1 MLTGGFVEG
10 ISLERAN
17 NKVKASFTSKRLSK
31 SSKKIKYSWT
41 WNDQKKDGEILVQSG
56 EIGIIST
63 NDWCELHRNFVQTNL
78 LLLQIDHDSTST
90 PYPFGPFNSHPL
102 LSELT
107 WKHQKNESDNFIKLK
122 YKIKD
127 TDGNL
132 ITKEE
137 PLPVDFNSDRNDLKN
152 KIKSLIDAS
161 YADNIRLTNLEV
173 PFYTRVWKKSFVLK
187 FWRDNLDFRY
197 DINVYIKS
205 ELNIK
210 QNSDINS
217 IKLPDN
223 SHKLSTEM
231 IRIDTNEHFEHSWN
245 ICTQFSSLPE
255 LESYLEEFNQQDHQF
270 ILSQPTENQK
280 FPVEITDLPEEGEEK
295 FTKRYIRINW
305 QSESGDDRLFPELKY
320 ELLMSVEPNGKPML
334 LPDISDGDII
344 GYKIKQNYS
353 SLISEKKDGDLVCS
367 IKSKFND
374 MNSVESYV
382 EEFNDNWDFFFLGK
396 PESLKLDIT
405 VDCLEKDE
413 WIRNEGFHLKNH
425 IVYFK
430 LIFQNTYS
438 DFYYPKLELIYE
450 RPRASIT
457 NFTIGETKRGYFV
470 EYSFPNQYVI
480 SDNHPPVLKIKTLD
494 DKNPVI
500 ETVEA
505 KNISF
510 WWRPTEF
517 TEILSRY
524 YNDKIWLTYDYLP
537 DSAMWLKEF
546 IKTMGL
552 KGYSDRPYDRIVRE
566 LGNQSILMPIDP
578 FLQFSDTGRRLS
590 KKYWFALDPIT
601 LRVFTRS
608 KQYYDEDEE
617 WPQPEYVYSD
627 DEEQEFS
634 RTHYH
639 FAEDEPYEF
648 NNGIKTE
655 ETKDSSEQGDS
666 IRMYLLQEW
675 MGIV

>member
-1 MLTGGFVEG
+1 MLKGGFREG
-10 ISLERAN
+10 ISLERDN
-17 NKVKASFTSKRLSK
+17 NKVMVSFTSMRLSK
-31 SSKKIKYSWT
+31 SNKKVKFSWT
-41 WNDQKKDGEILVQSG
+41 WQDQKKKGEILVQSG

-63 NDWCELHRNFVQTNL
+63 EDWCELHRNFVQTNL

-107 WKHQKNESDNFIKLK
+107 WEHQKNESDNFIKLK

-127 TDGNL
+127 EGGNL

-137 PLPVDFNSDRNDLKN
+137 SLPVDFNSDRNDLKN
-152 KIKSLIDAS
+152 NIKSLIDAS
-161 YADNIRLTNLEV
+161 FADEIRLTNLEV
-173 PFYTRVWKKSFVLK
+173 PFYTRMWKKSFVLQ
-187 FWRDNLDFRY
+187 FWCDNNFRY

-217 IKLPDN
+217 TKLPDN

-245 ICTQFSSLPE
+245 ICSKFSSLPE

-270 ILSQPTENQK
+270 ILDQPTENQK
-280 FPVEITDLPEEGEEK
+280 FPVEITNLPEEGEEK

-305 QSESGDDRLFPELKY
+305 QSVSNDDRLFPELEY
-320 ELLMSVEPNGKPML
+320 ELLMSVEPNGKLIL
-334 LPDISDGDII
+334 LPDILDGDII

-353 SLISEKKDGDLVCS
+353 SLVSEINDGDLVCS
-367 IKSKFND
+367 IKSKFDD
-374 MNSVESYV
+374 MKSVERYV
-382 EEFNDNWDFFFLGK
+382 EKFNDNWDSFFLGE
-396 PESLKLDIT
+396 PESLILDIT
-405 VDCLEKDE
+405 VDCLEDEE
-413 WIRNEGFHLKNH
+413 WIRNEGYHLKNH

-430 LIFQNTYS
+430 LIFQNTDS
-438 DFYYPKLELIYE
+438 DFYYPKLELIYD
-450 RPRASIT
+450 RPSASIT
-457 NFTIGETKRGYFV
+457 QFAVGKELRKYFV
-470 EYSFPNQYVI
+470 KYSFNNQYVI
-480 SDNHPPVLKIKTLD
+480 LDKHPPVLKIKIPD
-494 DKNPVI
+494 DKNPEI

-505 KNISF
+505 MDISG
-510 WWRPTEF
+510 WWRPTKF

-524 YNDKIWLTYDYLP
+524 NSDRLWLTSDYLP
-537 DSAMWLKEF
+537 DSAMWLKEL
-546 IKTMGL
+546 IKNMGL
-552 KGYSDRPYDRIVRE
+552 EGYSNRPYHKIVRE

-578 FLQFSDTGRRLS
+578 FLQFSDTGRKLS

-617 WPQPEYVYSD
+617 WPQPEYAYSE
-627 DEEQEFS
+627 DEEQESS
-634 RTHYH
+634 RIHYH
-639 FAEDEPYEF
+639 FAEDELYEF
-648 NNGIKTE
+648 NNGIKTL